1 VRNYIICPYYRRK
14 HYALRLCV
22 TCTVILHVVLCTVN
36 NNMSEHHV
44 GPGSFSCESS
54 LDVGRTDFLEPGRV
68 LGIVGRFF
76 SPEPF

>member
-1 VRNYIICPYYRRK
+1 
-14 HYALRLCV
+14 
-22 TCTVILHVVLCTVN
+22 
-36 NNMSEHHV
+36 MSEHHV

-76 SPEPF
+76 HPSRFEQDHT